1 MTNRK
6 IKQIFFALI
15 CCSMAFSAFAQNVKS
30 NKISKDSILVGD
42 QVVWSAIIEV
52 PQDKQLIV
60 EPYSESIT
68 KDSAKIDLLHDIKL
82 DTLAAKNGI
91 MEIESKLLFTSF
103 DSGYYKMPMPLFI
116 INGTDT
122 LQFDMPAIAVNTIQ
136 VDTTGFQMYDIKGQI
151 NYPVKFSEV
160 FPWVLLVIVILVV
173 AYLVYRYIKYKRENK
188 DFFGKPVVIDP
199 PHIVALRELD
209 KLRSQKLWQGG
220 KEKQFYTQVADTLRL
235 YLEGRY
241 KISAMEKTSA
251 EIMNELKENKID
263 AASYN
268 ELNGL
273 FSLADLVKFAKYT
286 PEESENENVIPSAVK
301 FVNTTFMEQM
311 EEEK

>member
-1 MTNRK
+1 MDIRK
-6 IKQIFFALI
+6 IILFTITCCVFAI
-15 CCSMAFSAFAQNVKS
+15 NAFAQEVNIKTS
-30 NKISKDSILVGD
+30 KLSKDSILIGD
-42 QVVWSAIIEV
+42 QVVWSTILQV
-52 PQDKQLIV
+52 PQGKKLLI
-60 EPYSESIT
+60 EPYQESIAA
-68 KDSAKIDLLHDIKL
+68 DSAKIDLLQEIRL
-82 DTLAAKNGI
+82 DTISTKNGL
-91 MEIESKLLFTSF
+91 MEIEGKLLFTSF

-116 INGTDT
+116 IDGVDT
-122 LQFDMPAIAVNTIQ
+122 LNFDMPFVAVNTIQ

-151 NYPVKFSEV
+151 VYPIKFKEV
-160 FPWVLLVIVILVV
+160 FPWILLVILILAI
-173 AYLVYRYIKYKRENK
+173 AYLVYRYIKYKKDNK
-188 DFFGKPVVIDP
+188 DFFGKPVVVDP

-220 KEKQFYTQVADTLRL
+220 KEKIFYTQVADTLRL

-263 AASYN
+263 ANSYN

-273 FSLADLVKFAKYT
+273 FTLADLVKFAKYT
-286 PEESENENVIPSAVK
+286 PIEAENENVIPTAVK